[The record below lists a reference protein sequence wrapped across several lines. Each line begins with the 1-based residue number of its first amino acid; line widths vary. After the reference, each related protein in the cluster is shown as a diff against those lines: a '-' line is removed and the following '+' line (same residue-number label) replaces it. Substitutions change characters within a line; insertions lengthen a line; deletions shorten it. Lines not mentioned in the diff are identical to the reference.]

1 MTLRPATVPFS
12 PHFTF
17 IEIAMENTLLIKSR
31 LAQFAADDSG
41 AVTVDWVVLTAAV
54 VGLVSAIFV
63 TLGNDTSDY
72 SEDIGSFMQSQGI
85 KTSY

>member
-1 MTLRPATVPFS
+1 
-12 PHFTF
+12 
-17 IEIAMENTLLIKSR
+17 MENTLLIKSR